1 MLRVCNKSDEIV
13 FRVYSEAYDES
24 TYTSFKIKSTITFEE
39 VQQFIK
45 LLNDNML
52 CYLDDSEFVALNS
65 SQFFDNAYT
74 LLNDE
79 YSIDNYVYAVDFDD
93 DSFFIEDFYND
104 QDEDENYDEDDYS
117 HIEDISSFS
126 TISTQIHNYKVRF
139 IKKNENEIKIIISND
154 LNETCKLD
162 VQTFLELFR

>member
-65 SQFFDNAYT
+65 SQFFDNTYT
-74 LLNDE
+74 LLNDD
-79 YSIDNYVYAVDFDD
+79 YLIDNYVYAVDFDD
-93 DSFFIEDFYND
+93 DSFFIENFYND
-104 QDEDENYDEDDYS
+104 QDEDEDEDDYS
-117 HIEDISSFS
+117 DIEDIDSFS
-126 TISTQIHNYKVRF
+126 RISDEVYSYKVRF
-139 IKKNENEIKIIISND
+139 IKKNENEIKIVISND

>member
-1 MLRVCNKSDEIV
+1 MLRICNKSDEIV

-45 LLNDNML
+45 LLNENML

-65 SQFFDNAYT
+65 SQFFDSAYT
-74 LLNDE
+74 LRNDD
-79 YSIDNYVYAVDFDD
+79 YPIDNYVYAVDFDD
-93 DSFFIEDFYND
+93 DLFFIEYFYND
-104 QDEDENYDEDDYS
+104 QDEDEDEDGDDYS
-117 HIEDISSFS
+117 DIEHIDSFS
-126 TISTQIHNYKVRF
+126 TISDEVNSYKVRF
-139 IKKNENEIKIIISND
+139 IKKSKEEIKIVISND

>member
-1 MLRVCNKSDEIV
+1 
-13 FRVYSEAYDES
+13 
-24 TYTSFKIKSTITFEE
+24 
-39 VQQFIK
+39 
-45 LLNDNML
+45 ML

-74 LLNDE
+74 LFNDE

-104 QDEDENYDEDDYS
+104 QDEDEDEDEDDYS
-117 HIEDISSFS
+117 DIEDIDSFS
-126 TISTQIHNYKVRF
+126 RISTQVHNYKVRF